1 MSYVPRRQS
10 VQIVDRTMSPV
21 AGPHRRPRR
30 REPGV
35 RHHRSQIL
43 MPPPVLYSQIP
54 FPTEYPDGFTTFT
67 PSIATT
73 PCPYTSITAPLSRP
87 VKDCEGC
94 PALAGVRNVGL
105 DDPRARRP
113 DSHCDF
119 GDRRI
124 RACPVAR
131 SVKSRSTWT
140 GPRSQRGVSARL
152 RGFPIPTGPRSRPV
166 RSRRLGR
173 PATSRGRR

>member
-1 MSYVPRRQS
+1 
-10 VQIVDRTMSPV
+10 MSP
-21 AGPHRRPRR
+21 HRAVTLGLAFYAIGFEQASKVIVYSSVMIGNRPDSVRSSRSRR
-30 REPGV
+30 G
-35 RHHRSQIL
+35 
-43 MPPPVLYSQIP
+43 
-54 FPTEYPDGFTTFT
+54 TTFLVAQAFT
-67 PSIATT
+67 GSFGQ
-73 PCPYTSITAPLSRP
+73 LSRP

-152 RGFPIPTGPRSRPV
+152 RGFPIPPGPRSRPV